1 MMAQG
6 DTLGVLQLRRAPAR
20 EGQEKKLEEFI
31 RVSRQQLAVTVAG
44 HIGLALAN
52 LKLRDT
58 LRTQSIR
65 DPLTGL
71 YNRRY
76 LKESLDR
83 EMRRSARSQRPLAVI
98 MLDVDHFKGFNDTLG
113 HDAGDA
119 LLRELGNFLQSHTRT
134 EDIPCRYGGDE
145 FVIIL
150 ADTSKEVAIRRARQL
165 LEGIRRL
172 SVPHGK
178 VFLNPPTLSLGV
190 AVYPQ
195 HGSTGD
201 SLLHAADEALYEAK
215 SQGRDRVVV
224 GRAIENDKD

>member
-1 MMAQG
+1 
-6 DTLGVLQLRRAPAR
+6 LGVLQLRRALGN
-20 EGQEKKLEEFI
+20 EDQEKKLEEST
-31 RVSRQQLAVTVAG
+31 RASRQQLAVTVAG

-76 LKESLDR
+76 LKESLER
-83 EMRRSARSQRPLAVI
+83 EVRRASRSQRPLAVI
-98 MLDVDHFKGFNDTLG
+98 ILDVDHFKGFNDTLG

-119 LLRELGNFLQSHTRT
+119 LLHELGTLLQARTRG
-134 EDIPCRYGGDE
+134 EDIPCRFGGDE

-150 ADTSKEVAIRRARQL
+150 AGTPMDVATRRAQQL
-165 LEGIRRL
+165 QEGIKRM

-178 VFLNPPTLSLGV
+178 EYLNSPTVSLGV
-190 AVYPQ
+190 AVYPE

-201 SLLHAADEALYEAK
+201 ALLHAADEALYRAK
-215 SQGRDRVVV
+215 AQGRDQVVV
-224 GRAIENDKD
+224 GQSSEID

>member
-1 MMAQG
+1 MKAS
-6 DTLGVLQLRRAPAR
+6 R
-20 EGQEKKLEEFI
+20 E
-31 RVSRQQLAVTVAG
+31 QLAATVAG
-44 HIGLALAN
+44 HIALALAN

-76 LKESLDR
+76 LNESLER
-83 EMRRSARSQRPLAVI
+83 EVRRSARSQRPLAVI

-119 LLRELGNFLQSHTRT
+119 LLRELGSFLRSRTRA
-134 EDIPCRYGGDE
+134 EDVPCRYGGDE
-145 FVIIL
+145 FVIIF
-150 ADTSKEVAIRRARQL
+150 ADTSMDVAIRRARQL
-165 LEGIRRL
+165 QEGIKLL

-178 VFLNPPTLSLGV
+178 GYLAPPTISLGL

-195 HGSTGD
+195 HGSTEETI
-201 SLLHAADEALYEAK
+201 LHAADEALYMAK
-215 SQGRDRVVV
+215 SQGGDLVVV
-224 GRAIENDKD
+224 GHLSEID